1 MKTKLNLYIL
11 LTTCILFIAGCDDA
25 NTPTPPIPSLPPAT
39 QTGANIFGCM
49 VDTALAKT
57 TSAYSQLYGKGV
69 EYYLGTDSVLTIKA
83 ITDEPRRDFYF
94 KVDLKGG
101 ILGIHTA
108 NQSAGFGF
116 SSLNNAGGNAPIGS
130 NYYTINDSLPATMI
144 ITKYDGQNPLGATK
158 GNIISGTFDF
168 VMVNNAGYKIH
179 LTSGRFD
186 IAKL

>member
-1 MKTKLNLYIL
+1 MKTNLNLYIL
-11 LTTCILFIAGCDDA
+11 LTTCILFIASCDDTS
-25 NTPTPPIPSLPPAT
+25 TPTPPLPSLPPAT
-39 QTGANIFGCM
+39 QSGANTFGCM
-49 VDTALAKT
+49 VDTGLAQT

-101 ILGIHTA
+101 VLGIHTA

-130 NYYTINDSLPATMI
+130 NYYKVSDSLPATI
-144 ITKYDGQNPLGATK
+144 TITKFTGTVGNMQQGA
-158 GNIISGTFDF
+158 IISGTFDF
-168 VMVNNAGYKIH
+168 MMVNDAGFKIH
-179 LTSGRFD
+179 LTLGRFD
-186 IAKL
+186 ISKLP